1 MRDIK
6 LVRLSEDGTHLVLTH
21 EGTGEEYALR
31 VDDRLRGAVVSD
43 RARQG
48 QLEEEAESRLRPKEI
63 QARLRSGESSETI
76 AAAAGV
82 PIERILR
89 YAGPVLAER
98 EYIAEQARKC
108 ALRRHAGEGSG
119 QVLEDAVVDRLSA
132 RGPGRVSPVWDAWR
146 TDDGRWAIAVS
157 YAIEDESHQ
166 AVFSFDP
173 LGRVVMPADDDAR
186 WLAGEPG
193 ALEGPTA
200 RTPRDGHRL
209 RLAPVPEP
217 APASDEETEAEF
229 VAEADLDADDGED
242 TVDLRGLSVRAVEP
256 DLDPDEVAELD
267 DPPVRE
273 ARPVAPVPSPPPSRP
288 QPHAQPRPQNRPQ
301 RRQGPKPTPPAQAPA
316 EAPAAEAANGTEQR
330 RPTKR
335 SRGSRR
341 ATVPSWDEILFGGS
355 GGGRRE
361 R

>member
-63 QARLRSGESSETI
+63 QSRLRSGESSESI
-76 AAAAGV
+76 ASAAGV

-108 ALRRHAGEGSG
+108 ALRRHGGEGSG

-186 WLAGEPG
+186 WLAGEAG
-193 ALEGPTA
+193 ALQGPTA

-217 APASDEETEAEF
+217 APSADEPTEAEL

-267 DPPVRE
+267 DPPVHE
-273 ARPVAPVPSPPPSRP
+273 ARPMAPVPAPPPSRS
-288 QPHAQPRPQNRPQ
+288 QPRPQPPRPQ
-301 RRQGPKPTPPAQAPA
+301 RRQAPKPAPA
-316 EAPAAEAANGTEQR
+316 AAAPAAESAAETANGTEQR
-330 RPTKR
+330 RPSKR

-341 ATVPSWDEILFGGS
+341 ATVPSWDEILFGGGGG

>member
-48 QLEEEAESRLRPKEI
+48 QLDEETESRLRPKEI

-98 EYIAEQARKC
+98 EYIAEQARRC

-119 QVLEDAVVDRLSA
+119 QILEEAVVDRLSA
-132 RGPGRVSPVWDAWR
+132 HGAGRATPGWDAWR
-146 TDDGRWAIAVS
+146 TDDGRWAVAVTYS
-157 YAIEDESHQ
+157 LEDESHQ

-193 ALEGPTA
+193 ALQGPTA

-217 APASDEETEAEF
+217 APPVVDEADEAEVAAELASDT
-229 VAEADLDADDGED
+229 ED
-242 TVDLRGLSVRAVEP
+242 TVDLSRTLPPPVRAVEP

-273 ARPVAPVPSPPPSRP
+273 ARPVAPVPRPIPTPPRRDRERRQRQDRP
-288 QPHAQPRPQNRPQ
+288 QP
-301 RRQGPKPTPPAQAPA
+301 KPAPA
-316 EAPAAEAANGTEQR
+316 REDQPAAEAANGTEQR
-330 RPTKR
+330 RATKR
-335 SRGSRR
+335 SRNNRR

-355 GGGRRE
+355 GGGRRD
-361 R
+361 RT